1 MKIYV
6 DVVALH
12 KQDRTIV
19 PLFII
24 WENHVKY
31 SIDRV
36 IAVQKAAALKEG
48 GVGIRYTCRIHGH
61 IRYLYYENPTW
72 FIVK

>member
-1 MKIYV
+1 MKTYV

-12 KQDRTIV
+12 KQDRSIL

-24 WENHVKY
+24 WENNVKY
-31 SIDRV
+31 AIDR
-36 IAVQKAAALKEG
+36 ILAIEKAAALKEG
-48 GVGIRYTCRIHGH
+48 GAGIRYTCRIQGH

>member
-1 MKIYV
+1 MKTYV

-19 PLFII
+19 PLFIV
-24 WENHVKY
+24 WENNVKY
-31 SIDRV
+31 AIDR
-36 IAVQKAAALKEG
+36 ILQVQKAAALKEG
-48 GVGIRYTCRIHGH
+48 GVGLRYTCRIQGH
-61 IRYLYYENPTW
+61 IRYLYYEDPLW